1 MVMPAKGPN
10 GGTMGDTG
18 ERAAVRP
25 YPAEVPVST
34 GTVPYEAPDIS
45 VVVPIYREEKTVRL
59 FLARIEPVLEQVGTY
74 EILFCYDPSPDR
86 TKEIVLEEIIR
97 NPRIRLLSFSR
108 RFGQPS
114 AMMAGIHHC
123 TGKTCVVID
132 CDLQDPPE
140 LIPALIEKWRE
151 GNEIVHT
158 VKIRRQESWPRRI
171 AFRVFYRMIR
181 SVSET
186 DLPLQAGLF
195 SLLDRRVVDELERM
209 PERNR
214 YLAGLRAWVGFRQT
228 ALEYERDARWSGTPR
243 VSVAR
248 LFRLAFDG
256 IFSFSNLPLRL
267 ATMLGLVVSLAA
279 FLLMGTILYLRL
291 FTDRAILG
299 WASLMTSTLFLGG
312 VILVTIGIIGEYT
325 GRIYDEVKRRPLYVV
340 AERVGLAGDAPEPE
354 DRRL

>member
-1 MVMPAKGPN
+1 MN
-10 GGTMGDTG
+10 GETSPL
-18 ERAAVRP
+18 V
-25 YPAEVPVST
+25 
-34 GTVPYEAPDIS
+34 S
-45 VVVPIYREEKTVRL
+45 VVVPIKDEIDTLPELTRRLSDVLAGELSDSEIVFVDDGSGDGSARWIAERHADDPRVKLVRL
-59 FLARIEPVLEQVGTY
+59 SRNFGHQAAVTAGLAHARGSAV
-74 EILFCYDPSPDR
+74 ILMD
-86 TKEIVLEEIIR
+86 
-97 NPRIRLLSFSR
+97 
-108 RFGQPS
+108 G
-114 AMMAGIHHC
+114 
-123 TGKTCVVID
+123 
-132 CDLQDPPE
+132 DLQDPPE
-140 LIPALIEKWRE
+140 LIPALVEKWRE
-151 GNEIVHT
+151 GHEIVHT
-158 VKIRRQESWPRRI
+158 VKTRRKESWARRV
-171 AFRVFYRMIR
+171 AFRAFYRMIR
-181 SVSET
+181 SLSSET

-228 ALEYERDARWSGTPR
+228 AVEYERDARWSGAPR

-267 ATMLGLVVSLAA
+267 ATLLGLVVSLAA
-279 FLLMGTILYLRL
+279 FLLMATILYLRL

-299 WASLMTSTLFLGG
+299 WASLMTSILFLGG

-340 AERVGLAGDAPEPE
+340 AERIGVSNREHEIE

>member
-1 MVMPAKGPN
+1 MIDASTPLLSVVIPIKDEIETLPELHRRLS
-10 GGTMGDTG
+10 DVLTG
-18 ERAAVRP
+18 ELSDAEIMFVDDGSADGSARWIAERHADDPRVKLVRLSRNFGHQAAVTAGLAHARGR
-25 YPAEVPVST
+25 A
-34 GTVPYEAPDIS
+34 
-45 VVVPIYREEKTVRL
+45 VVL
-59 FLARIEPVLEQVGTY
+59 MDG
-74 EILFCYDPSPDR
+74 
-86 TKEIVLEEIIR
+86 
-97 NPRIRLLSFSR
+97 
-108 RFGQPS
+108 
-114 AMMAGIHHC
+114 
-123 TGKTCVVID
+123 
-132 CDLQDPPE
+132 DLQDPPE
-140 LIPALIEKWRE
+140 LIPALVDRWRA
-151 GNEIVHT
+151 GHEIVHT
-158 VKIRRQESWPRRI
+158 VKTRRRESWARRL
-171 AFRVFYRMIR
+171 AFRGFYRMIR
-181 SVSET
+181 SLSSET

-228 ALEYERDARWSGTPR
+228 AVEYERDARWSGAPR

-267 ATMLGLVVSLAA
+267 ATLLGLVVSLAA
-279 FLLMGTILYLRL
+279 FLLMATILYLRL

-299 WASLMTSTLFLGG
+299 WASLMTSILFLGG

-340 AERVGLAGDAPEPE
+340 AERVGVSNREHEIE

>member
-1 MVMPAKGPN
+1 MN
-10 GGTMGDTG
+10 GETS
-18 ERAAVRP
+18 P
-25 YPAEVPVST
+25 LL
-34 GTVPYEAPDIS
+34 S
-45 VVVPIYREEKTVRL
+45 VVVPIKDEIETLPELHRRLSDVLTGELSDSEIVFVDDGSGDGSARWIAERHADDLRVKLVRL
-59 FLARIEPVLEQVGTY
+59 SRNFGHQAAVTAGLAHARGRAVVLMDG
-74 EILFCYDPSPDR
+74 
-86 TKEIVLEEIIR
+86 
-97 NPRIRLLSFSR
+97 
-108 RFGQPS
+108 
-114 AMMAGIHHC
+114 
-123 TGKTCVVID
+123 
-132 CDLQDPPE
+132 DLQDPPE
-140 LIPALIEKWRE
+140 LIPALIDRWRE

-158 VKIRRQESWPRRI
+158 VKTRRQESWARRL
-171 AFRVFYRMIR
+171 AFRAFYRMIR
-181 SVSET
+181 SLSSET

-228 ALEYERDARWSGTPR
+228 AVEYERDARWSGAPR

-267 ATMLGLVVSLAA
+267 ATLLGLVVSLAA
-279 FLLMGTILYLRL
+279 FLLMATILYLRL

-299 WASLMTSTLFLGG
+299 WASLMTSILFLGG

-340 AERVGLAGDAPEPE
+340 AERIGVSNREHEIE

>member
-1 MVMPAKGPN
+1 MNDATSP
-10 GGTMGDTG
+10 
-18 ERAAVRP
+18 RL
-25 YPAEVPVST
+25 
-34 GTVPYEAPDIS
+34 S
-45 VVVPIYREEKTVRL
+45 VVVPIKDEIDTLPELTRRLSDVLTGELSDSEIVFVDDGSADGSARWIAARHGDDPRVKLVRL
-59 FLARIEPVLEQVGTY
+59 SRNFGHQAAVTAGLAHTSGRAVVLMDG
-74 EILFCYDPSPDR
+74 
-86 TKEIVLEEIIR
+86 
-97 NPRIRLLSFSR
+97 
-108 RFGQPS
+108 
-114 AMMAGIHHC
+114 
-123 TGKTCVVID
+123 
-132 CDLQDPPE
+132 DLQDPPE

-228 ALEYERDARWSGTPR
+228 AVEYERDARWSGTPR

-279 FLLMGTILYLRL
+279 FLLMATILYLRL

>member
-1 MVMPAKGPN
+1 MNDATSP
-10 GGTMGDTG
+10 
-18 ERAAVRP
+18 RL
-25 YPAEVPVST
+25 
-34 GTVPYEAPDIS
+34 S
-45 VVVPIYREEKTVRL
+45 VVVPIKDEIDTLPELTRRLSDVLTGELSDSEIVFVDDGSADGSARWIADRHGDDPRVKLVRL
-59 FLARIEPVLEQVGTY
+59 SRNFGHQAAVTAGLAHTSGRAVVLMDG
-74 EILFCYDPSPDR
+74 
-86 TKEIVLEEIIR
+86 
-97 NPRIRLLSFSR
+97 
-108 RFGQPS
+108 
-114 AMMAGIHHC
+114 
-123 TGKTCVVID
+123 
-132 CDLQDPPE
+132 DLQDPPE

-279 FLLMGTILYLRL
+279 FLLMATILYLRL

>member
-1 MVMPAKGPN
+1 MIDASTPLLSVVIPIKDEIETLPELHRRLS
-10 GGTMGDTG
+10 DVLTG
-18 ERAAVRP
+18 ELSDGEIVFVDDGSGDGSARWIAERHADDPRVKLVRLSRNFGHQAAVTAGLAHARGR
-25 YPAEVPVST
+25 A
-34 GTVPYEAPDIS
+34 
-45 VVVPIYREEKTVRL
+45 VVL
-59 FLARIEPVLEQVGTY
+59 MDG
-74 EILFCYDPSPDR
+74 
-86 TKEIVLEEIIR
+86 
-97 NPRIRLLSFSR
+97 
-108 RFGQPS
+108 
-114 AMMAGIHHC
+114 
-123 TGKTCVVID
+123 
-132 CDLQDPPE
+132 DLQDPPE
-140 LIPALIEKWRE
+140 LIPALVDRWRE
-151 GNEIVHT
+151 GHEIVHT
-158 VKIRRQESWPRRI
+158 VKTRRQESWARRL
-171 AFRVFYRMIR
+171 AFRAFYRMIR
-181 SVSET
+181 SLSSET

-228 ALEYERDARWSGTPR
+228 AVEYERDARWSGAPR

-267 ATMLGLVVSLAA
+267 ATLLGLVVSLAA
-279 FLLMGTILYLRL
+279 FLLMATILYLRL

-299 WASLMTSTLFLGG
+299 WASLMTSILFLGG

-340 AERVGLAGDAPEPE
+340 AERIGVSNREHEIE

>member
-1 MVMPAKGPN
+1 MA
-10 GGTMGDTG
+10 D
-18 ERAAVRP
+18 ASRP
-25 YPAEVPVST
+25 LLS
-34 GTVPYEAPDIS
+34 I
-45 VVVPIYREEKTVRL
+45 VVPIKDEIDTLPELHRRLSNVLTGELSDGEIVFVDDGSGDGSARWIAERHADDPRVKLVRL
-59 FLARIEPVLEQVGTY
+59 SRNFGHQAAVTAGLAHARGRAVVLMDG
-74 EILFCYDPSPDR
+74 
-86 TKEIVLEEIIR
+86 
-97 NPRIRLLSFSR
+97 
-108 RFGQPS
+108 
-114 AMMAGIHHC
+114 
-123 TGKTCVVID
+123 
-132 CDLQDPPE
+132 DLQDPPE
-140 LIPALIEKWRE
+140 LIPALVDRWRE
-151 GNEIVHT
+151 GHEIVHT
-158 VKIRRQESWPRRI
+158 VKTRRQESWARRL
-171 AFRVFYRMIR
+171 AFRTFYRMIR
-181 SVSET
+181 SLSSET

-228 ALEYERDARWSGTPR
+228 AVEYERDARWSGAPR

-267 ATMLGLVVSLAA
+267 ATLLGLVVSLAA
-279 FLLMGTILYLRL
+279 FLLMATILYLRL

-299 WASLMTSTLFLGG
+299 WASLMTSILFLGG

-340 AERVGLAGDAPEPE
+340 AERIGVSNREHEIE

>member
-1 MVMPAKGPN
+1 MNDATSP
-10 GGTMGDTG
+10 
-18 ERAAVRP
+18 RL
-25 YPAEVPVST
+25 
-34 GTVPYEAPDIS
+34 S
-45 VVVPIYREEKTVRL
+45 VVVPIKDEIDTLPELTRRLSDVLTGELSDSEIVFVDDGSADGSARWIADRHGDDPRVKLVRL
-59 FLARIEPVLEQVGTY
+59 SRNFGHQAAVTAGLAHTSGRAVVLMDG
-74 EILFCYDPSPDR
+74 
-86 TKEIVLEEIIR
+86 
-97 NPRIRLLSFSR
+97 
-108 RFGQPS
+108 
-114 AMMAGIHHC
+114 
-123 TGKTCVVID
+123 
-132 CDLQDPPE
+132 DLQDPPE

-279 FLLMGTILYLRL
+279 FLLMATILYLRL

-340 AERVGLAGDAPEPE
+340 AERVGLAGDASEPE

>member
-1 MVMPAKGPN
+1 MDG
-10 GGTMGDTG
+10 
-18 ERAAVRP
+18 
-25 YPAEVPVST
+25 
-34 GTVPYEAPDIS
+34 
-45 VVVPIYREEKTVRL
+45 
-59 FLARIEPVLEQVGTY
+59 
-74 EILFCYDPSPDR
+74 
-86 TKEIVLEEIIR
+86 
-97 NPRIRLLSFSR
+97 
-108 RFGQPS
+108 
-114 AMMAGIHHC
+114 
-123 TGKTCVVID
+123 
-132 CDLQDPPE
+132 DLQDPPE
-140 LIPALIEKWRE
+140 LIPELVDRWRE

-158 VKIRRQESWPRRI
+158 VKTRRQESWARRL
-171 AFRVFYRMIR
+171 AFRAFYRMIR
-181 SVSET
+181 SLSSET

-228 ALEYERDARWSGTPR
+228 AVEYERDARWSGAPR

-267 ATMLGLVVSLAA
+267 ATLLGLFVSLAA
-279 FLLMGTILYLRL
+279 FLLMATILYLRL

-299 WASLMTSTLFLGG
+299 WASLMTSILFLGG

-340 AERVGLAGDAPEPE
+340 AERIGVSNREHEIE

>member
-1 MVMPAKGPN
+1 MNDATSP
-10 GGTMGDTG
+10 
-18 ERAAVRP
+18 RL
-25 YPAEVPVST
+25 
-34 GTVPYEAPDIS
+34 S
-45 VVVPIYREEKTVRL
+45 VVVPIKDEIDTLPELTRRLSDVLTGELSDSEIVFVDDGSADGSARWIADRHGDDPRVKLVRL
-59 FLARIEPVLEQVGTY
+59 SRNFGHQAAVTAGLAHTSGRAVVLMDG
-74 EILFCYDPSPDR
+74 
-86 TKEIVLEEIIR
+86 
-97 NPRIRLLSFSR
+97 
-108 RFGQPS
+108 
-114 AMMAGIHHC
+114 
-123 TGKTCVVID
+123 
-132 CDLQDPPE
+132 DLQDPPE

-279 FLLMGTILYLRL
+279 FLLMATILYLRL

-340 AERVGLAGDAPEPE
+340 AERIGVSNREHEIE